1 MKFTKIV
8 LLSALLI
15 ASNAVMANDYASST
29 YNGGSAQSMQDVLL
43 GKVVAMR
50 DVTIDGT
57 SELGQYAG
65 SGLGAAIGGILGNAL
80 GNNNTTKALGT
91 IVVGAAGGIA
101 GNYATKA
108 INRERAYEYIVRL
121 DNGRDVAITQS
132 QENMNNINVG
142 DKVRVLQSGRVRVV
156 KMM

>member
-1 MKFTKIV
+1 MKITKII
-8 LLSALLI
+8 LLSTLLI
-15 ASNAVMANDYASST
+15 ASNVVMANDYASST
-29 YNGGSAQSMQDVLL
+29 YNGNSAQTMQDVTM

-57 SELGQYAG
+57 SEIGQFAG

-91 IVVGAAGGIA
+91 IVIGAAGGVA

-108 INRERAYEYIVRL
+108 INRERAYEYIIRL
-121 DNGRDVAITQS
+121 DNGRDVAVTQS
-132 QENMNNINVG
+132 LENINNLYVG
-142 DKVRVLQSGRVRVV
+142 DRVRILQSGKVRVV

>member
-1 MKFTKIV
+1 MKITKII
-8 LLSALLI
+8 LLSTLLI
-15 ASNAVMANDYASST
+15 ASNVVMANDYASST
-29 YNGGSAQSMQDVLL
+29 YNGNSAQTMQDVTM

-57 SELGQYAG
+57 SEIGQFAG

-91 IVVGAAGGIA
+91 IVIGAAGGVA

-108 INRERAYEYIVRL
+108 INRERAYEYIIRL
-121 DNGRDVAITQS
+121 DNGRDVAVTQS
-132 QENMNNINVG
+132 LENITNIYVG
-142 DKVRVLQSGRVRVV
+142 DRVRILQSGKVRVV